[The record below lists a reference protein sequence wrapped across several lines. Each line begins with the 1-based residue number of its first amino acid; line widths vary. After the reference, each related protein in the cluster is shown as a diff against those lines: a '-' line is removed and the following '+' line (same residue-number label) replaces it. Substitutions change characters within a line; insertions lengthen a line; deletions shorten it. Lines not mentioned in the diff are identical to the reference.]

1 MAKHTDFSEVAKYKK
16 DKKTKKLVESMAKKL
31 IAVVLIATAAC
42 ALVLTRD
49 IWYPK
54 LDGIVQKIPL
64 TAQEN
69 TGELAEG
76 EFPIKISGGSDYQLL
91 GMSSYFAMLDE
102 MHLYIYDLNGNLN
115 AESQHDYANPVMSV
129 SGKRVLVYDLG
140 GKKFRVENRHK
151 TIFEKDTE
159 DAILFA
165 KISSNDNTAV
175 VTRPGKALSALSV
188 YNQNGEFIFGLTSND
203 MRIIDV
209 SFTEYGDGLIVTTMG
224 ASGGDMVS
232 KMTKY
237 RFGQKEPVWVSD
249 TVNTMAMSVQPV
261 NGGVMMFGDN
271 KCVFFDSDGNYKT
284 SFEYK
289 NTLVDFGCSSDM
301 TAILF
306 KDQERRRMSL
316 MMINNADYSVNE
328 LFIDGDANDLT
339 VSGSEAYVL
348 TQGGVKSYYADGT
361 EGPKADLENEY
372 DGFVKIGNY
381 IYLLGYDEINRIDFS
396 G

>member
-1 MAKHTDFSEVAKYKK
+1 MAKNTDFSEVAKYKK
-16 DKKTKKLVESMAKKL
+16 DKKTKKLVESMTKKL

-42 ALVLTRD
+42 AAVLTRD

-64 TAQEN
+64 TAQQN

-76 EFPIKISGGSDYQLL
+76 EFPINISGGSDYQLL
-91 GMSSYFAMLDE
+91 GMSNYFAMLDE

-140 GKKFRVENRHK
+140 GKKLRVENRHK
-151 TIFEKDTE
+151 TIFEKDTD

-175 VTRPGKALSALSV
+175 VTRPDKALSALSV

-261 NGGVMMFGDN
+261 SGGVMMFGDN
-271 KCVFFDSDGNYKT
+271 KCIFFDSDGKYKT

-289 NTLVDFGCSSDM
+289 NTLVDFDCSSDM

-316 MMINNADYSVNE
+316 MMINNADYSANE

-339 VSGSEAYVL
+339 VSGSEVYVL
-348 TQGGVKSYYADGT
+348 TQSGVKAYYADGT

>member
-1 MAKHTDFSEVAKYKK
+1 MAKNTDFSEVAKYKK
-16 DKKTKKLVESMAKKL
+16 DKKTKKLVESMTKKL

-42 ALVLTRD
+42 AAVLTRD

-64 TAQEN
+64 TAQQN

-76 EFPIKISGGSDYQLL
+76 EFPINISGGSDYQLL
-91 GMSSYFAMLDE
+91 GMSNYFAMLDE

-140 GKKFRVENRHK
+140 GKKLRVENRHK
-151 TIFEKDTE
+151 TIFEKDTD

-175 VTRPGKALSALSV
+175 VTRPDKALSALSV

-261 NGGVMMFGDN
+261 SGGVMMFGDN
-271 KCVFFDSDGNYKT
+271 KCIFFDSDGNYKT

-289 NTLVDFGCSSDM
+289 NTLVDFDCSSDM

-316 MMINNADYSVNE
+316 MMINNADYSANE

-339 VSGSEAYVL
+339 VSGSEVYVL
-348 TQGGVKSYYADGT
+348 TQSGVKAYYADGT

>member
-91 GMSSYFAMLDE
+91 GMSRYFAMLDE

-151 TIFEKDTE
+151 NIFEKDTE

-348 TQGGVKSYYADGT
+348 TQGGVKAYYADGT